1 MKKQYGTLD
10 GSIVNAKCYRKGHS
24 PEMIL
29 ISCHFGQICDIIFSK
44 ILGSEESWG
53 DQN

>member
-1 MKKQYGTLD
+1 MENRAWGRDDIDICL
-10 GSIVNAKCYRKGHS
+10 S
-24 PEMIL
+24 
-29 ISCHFGQICDIIFSK
+29 GQICDIIFSK